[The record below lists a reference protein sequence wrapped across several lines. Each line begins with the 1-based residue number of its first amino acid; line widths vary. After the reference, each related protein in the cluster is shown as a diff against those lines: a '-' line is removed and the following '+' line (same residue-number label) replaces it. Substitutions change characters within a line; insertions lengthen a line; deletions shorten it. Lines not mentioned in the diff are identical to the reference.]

1 MPKRIQ
7 TYLVYLVVIVLLS
20 VLPALAQ
27 ETTPDPQPTPEATE
41 AVVVT
46 ETTPSPTEVIVT
58 AEPTETTPTPTDEVV
73 VIPPPETTAEV
84 TPEVTDVVETTA
96 EPEVTPEVTEEAPV
110 VVIPPDGDG
119 YGTDQPVVRSSP
131 TTSTLPQIPT
141 TGDVTIIV
149 GLNMQRG
156 RSGAGSTGPTS
167 GMNVAYSQTAIRQAQ
182 EALSVNMQQFGAN
195 IITQFSEFPAMAMT
209 VNQQGLAYLRT
220 SDMVQYVQPVE
231 YRQQD
236 LNTSLDLIGVTTN
249 GGQTLNIDETGV
261 TEGGP
266 GWVVAVIDGMPNSGH
281 SFLQG
286 RTVSP
291 MCWNSGNGV
300 TTSTPGTAAC
310 PYDAH
315 GTHVSGIVAGG
326 GSVQLSGGISPLNGV
341 ARGARIM
348 PLGVFPANQSIGA
361 SDLDILAALN
371 YVYAQRNTYPI
382 AAVNMSLGG
391 GRFTAICDS
400 SYPAYYNITALLRGA
415 GIAVVAAS
423 GNNGYTTAMSAPA
436 CVSNIISVGA
446 VDDSDN
452 VALFTNYASFLDLM
466 APGVSIWSS
475 NATTGSFSN
484 MQGTSQ
490 ASPHVAGTFA
500 LLREASPTATVDS
513 LLALLKQYGPVVSD
527 PTYTTLTWRRIQV
540 DRTLG
545 QVYNLVTPTNNATLN
560 YRTATFQWEAAEL
573 ADYYEL
579 FVQNVVNPA
588 APTMAF
594 QKWYQVGV
602 SPELSCN
609 STTCTVTTTDMNMV
623 SGGNLRWYVRAYN
636 ATYGYDPY
644 LGPLAFTLAAPTT
657 STPTGTVTTPLTG
670 LVTYTWT
677 GFSDASYYQLYVAN
691 SSGAG
696 VVDEWISA
704 GTAGC
709 GGGGTCSFTPTT
721 PVLNG
726 VNTWYI
732 RAYKSNTYGAWST
745 ARNFTM
751 SAAAPGVPTLNTPTS
766 LGTVRPVLSFSA
778 PTGTTWLRVYVISPT
793 TVIMDQWFTRTAA
806 CGSPSATTCNL
817 VQVNTDLV
825 VNTTYT
831 YYVQAY
837 GAGGT
842 GNWQSTGTTFN
853 LTITTP
859 PLPTNL
865 TQDAVAKRGYL
876 PTFTWQESNETATY
890 YELVVYTAGW
900 ATKVHQQW
908 YQRGNSIMTCGSGT
922 CSVTPPNFALLNQNY
937 VWGVR
942 AYNAS
947 GLSVGGPYNNG
958 YETASIDMTGFTA
971 PQASQLAGFQAFNVQ
986 INSVDDPFFQWNDI
1000 DNANYYELYINNSAG
1015 TVLHQQWY
1023 ARPAI
1028 CNAGV
1033 CTAHPANLYFTN
1045 GNYGFYVRAYGPAG
1059 LSVGGPFGNG
1069 YNGTTL
1075 EVQADSQITN
1085 QRPANLTR
1093 VTVAEDNTPN
1103 LQWDEVIDGT
1113 WYRVYITNASTGAV
1127 VLDQWKHFS
1136 SINCGLI
1143 NTQTQC
1149 LWVNVANFAN
1159 GNYNWWVQGY
1169 SPAGYSKWSD
1179 SNGSVAGDQPH
1190 LFTVAVPAPGTA
1202 TLSAPTNGAVDPDG
1216 SVTFTWSVASNTT
1229 YYYLRVLN
1237 TATNTN
1243 AYAQWLASSA
1253 VCTSS
1258 CTTTLTLPPGNYTWE
1273 VSTYGPG
1280 TVGTTYPSS
1289 GTRTLVVLD

>member
-195 IITQFSEFPAMAMT
+195 IITQYSEFPAMAMT
-209 VNQQGLAYLRT
+209 VNQQGLAYLRS
-220 SDMVQYVQPVE
+220 SDLVQYVQPVE

-326 GSVQLSGGISPLNGV
+326 GSVNLTGGTGPLNGV
-341 ARGARIM
+341 ARAARIM

-371 YVYAQRNTYPI
+371 YVYSQRNTYPI

-391 GRFTAICDS
+391 GRFTSICDS

-475 NATTGSFSN
+475 NQTSGSFSN

-709 GGGGTCSFTPTT
+709 GGGGTCTFTPTT
-721 PVLNG
+721 PVTNG
-726 VNTWYI
+726 AFTWYV
-732 RAYKSNTYGAWST
+732 RPYKSNTYGAWSA

-766 LGTVRPVLSFSA
+766 LGTVRPFMSFSA
-778 PTGTTWLRVYVISPT
+778 PTGSTYFEVYVASPT
-793 TVIMDQWFTRTAA
+793 AIIMDQWFTRTAA
-806 CGSPSATTCNL
+806 CGSQVSTSCNL
-817 VQVNTDLV
+817 VQVIADLQ

-831 YYVQAY
+831 YYVRAY
-837 GAGGT
+837 GAGGI
-842 GNWQSTGTTFN
+842 GNWSTGTAFN
-853 LTITTP
+853 LVIPTP

-865 TQDAVAKRGYL
+865 TEDAIARRGYN
-876 PTFTWQESNETATY
+876 PTFSWQESNETATY

-900 ATKVHQQW
+900 ATKIHQQW
-908 YQRGNSIMTCGSGT
+908 YQRGNSAMTCGSGT
-922 CSVTPPNFALLNQNY
+922 CSVTPSMVLTNQNY
-937 VWGVR
+937 IWGVR
-942 AYNAS
+942 AYNPS
-947 GLSVGGPYNNG
+947 GYSVGGTGG
-958 YETASIDMTGFTA
+958 YATATIDMLGAGFTA
-971 PQASQLAGFQAFNVQ
+971 PNAANLVGFQAFNVEVD
-986 INSVDDPFFQWNDI
+986 SVDDPFFQWNDI
-1000 DNANYYELYINNSAG
+1000 ANANYYELYINNSAG

-1023 ARPAI
+1023 PRTDI
-1028 CNAGV
+1028 CGGGT
-1033 CTAHPANLYFTN
+1033 CIAHPANLYFVN

-1059 LSVGGPFGNG
+1059 FSVGGPFNNG

-1075 EVQADSQITN
+1075 VVGAPSIAN
-1085 QRPANLTR
+1085 QRPTNLTPLHNA
-1093 VTVAEDNTPN
+1093 TTTDPTPDLGWDQPSSGVA
-1103 LQWDEVIDGT
+1103 T
-1113 WYRVYITNASTGAV
+1113 WFRVYVTNASTGV
-1127 VLDQWKHFS
+1127 VVIDQWKHY
-1136 SINCGLI
+1136 
-1143 NTQTQC
+1143 NTLGCFTENDDC
-1149 LWVNVANFAN
+1149 LWLNSANLPN
-1159 GNYNWWVQGY
+1159 GIYNWWVQGY
-1169 SPAGYSKWSD
+1169 NSAGYSLWSD
-1179 SNGSVAGDQPH
+1179 QDTGTTPLDPH
-1190 LFTVAVPAPGTA
+1190 RFTIAVPVPGTA
-1202 TLSAPTNGAVDPDG
+1202 TLSAPTNGAVDSDG

-1258 CTTTLTLPPGNYTWE
+1258 CTTTITLPGGNYTWE
-1273 VSTYGPG
+1273 VLTYGPG
-1280 TVGTTYPSS
+1280 VVGTTYPSS